1 MCLYWY
7 PTPAQ
12 WIINFGKLCCY
23 SLNSYCTSLMVTLI
37 LYQTG
42 SLFSAL
48 YQFFMGSHLSLGDE
62 CHPNTGYWV
71 FTCPHGTDIFWTL
84 NSMREKTWLYL
95 FLLLPYF
102 YLTYSYILVQLVCLT
117 YWNYYYFSP
126 SSCYILQ
133 FFFTIDPIQC
143 IMNDFQ
149 GRLIISLLD
158 ESVFY
163 FPTKRSL
170 GQKMS
175 EACSRWSCPLEVLL

>member
-1 MCLYWY
+1 
-7 PTPAQ
+7 
-12 WIINFGKLCCY
+12 
-23 SLNSYCTSLMVTLI
+23 MVTLI

-71 FTCPHGTDIFWTL
+71 FTCPNGTDIFWTL

-95 FLLLPYF
+95 FLLRILPYS
-102 YLTYSYILVQLVCLT
+102 YLTYSYILEQLVCLN
-117 YWNYYYFSP
+117 YWNYYYYYFSFLFSP
-126 SSCYILQ
+126 SSCYISPAA
-133 FFFTIDPIQC
+133 TIDPIQG

-149 GRLIISLLD
+149 GYLIISLLD
-158 ESVFY
+158 ESVFC
-163 FPTKRSL
+163 FPSLRRL

-175 EACSRWSCPLEVLL
+175 EACFGWSCPLEVSL